1 MKKLMFVLLLLAL
14 GILAGC
20 AQTGSGDPIDF
31 DAVKLDYEELMSLL
45 TPERVESISVNH
57 QSRKLEVEDSQTIK
71 EKTEHASKLKLTQPV
86 KMENGQSPPGCA
98 DTWIRFHMTDG
109 REIRLTLPRVLAA
122 VDKEDT
128 DVFFWAEND
137 LAFHDYIQRLTG
149 E

>member
-1 MKKLMFVLLLLAL
+1 MKKLMFGLLLLAL

-45 TPERVESISVNH
+45 TPERVEFISVNH

-86 KMENGQSPPGCA
+86 KMENGQSPSGCA
-98 DTWIRFHMTDG
+98 DT
-109 REIRLTLPRVLAA
+109 
-122 VDKEDT
+122 
-128 DVFFWAEND
+128 
-137 LAFHDYIQRLTG
+137 
-149 E
+149 

>member
-1 MKKLMFVLLLLAL
+1 MKKFMMIFLFLGL

-57 QSRKLEVEDSQTIK
+57 QSRNLEVEDSQTIK
-71 EKTEHASKLKLTQPV
+71 EITEHASKLKLTQPV